1 MYRIRAFSTSKGT
14 LQEGDAS
21 SVIGAVVEM
30 SRVDNYLGCSA
41 YSVGTNRVA
50 AEDLRLGCREV
61 RDLAVVGN
69 VRGVPIKSHSNDLVL
84 DSRGQLF
91 DRVVQDGD
99 TLALRVLAGGHE
111 NEWTA
116 KRTCI
121 L

>member
-1 MYRIRAFSTSKGT
+1 
-14 LQEGDAS
+14 
-21 SVIGAVVEM
+21 
-30 SRVDNYLGCSA
+30 
-41 YSVGTNRVA
+41 
-50 AEDLRLGCREV
+50 
-61 RDLAVVGN
+61 
-69 VRGVPIKSHSNDLVL
+69 LVL